1 MEMKSINGLTLYYDP
16 EELGA
21 AEVIQKACQQGINT
35 IKELWHLSTPDD
47 CRVYIL
53 TSWPRCVFQ
62 GAPLRTQILLGLT
75 LPLWYSKFKKLW
87 EFAGGWAQEYKN
99 RRVVGIKSPRL
110 IEHTFPTK
118 GDSIFIQERNI
129 EDKVLLIVSHELAH
143 AFSSHLGLPSWLRE
157 GIAMVSAD
165 HSLGR
170 PTVKPDTLNLLRD
183 SNQKQS
189 SPERINLQRQSQ
201 EDIALLYVRGYWITS
216 YLLETHPD
224 LVRSLLKKRI
234 SHEELEESI
243 ATTLGLA
250 PDQFWVEIDNLVATH
265 FTQEMT

>member
-16 EELGA
+16 EELEA

-35 IKELWHLSTPDD
+35 IKELWHLNTPDD

-110 IEHTFPTK
+110 IERAFSAN
-118 GDSIFIQERNI
+118 GDSIFIQERNL
-129 EDKVLLIVSHELAH
+129 EDKVLSIVSHELTH
-143 AFSSHLGLPSWLRE
+143 AFSSHLRLPSWLRE

-165 HSLGR
+165 QSLGR
-170 PTVKPDTLNLLRD
+170 PTVKSETLNFLRD
-183 SNQKQS
+183 YDQKLR

-201 EDIALLYVRGYWITS
+201 VKIKLLYVRAYWITS
-216 YLLETHPD
+216 YLVETQPD

-234 SHEELEESI
+234 SHEELEERI
-243 ATTLGLA
+243 ATTLGFL
-250 PDQFWVEIDNLVATH
+250 PDQFWGEIGNLVVAH